1 MFSWED
7 FENNNNNSEHPGH
20 PEDLGNLAN
29 FMMLVTNALKQ
40 VDFNLNIKSGNEL
53 MMKIFN
59 MSNLS
64 FSEENDDALNLMM
77 ALVSHIYAM
86 LLFMDDRS
94 KYFQFFDN
102 AVVMPM
108 INYTKE

>member
-7 FENNNNNSEHPGH
+7 FEKNNNDSEHANH
-20 PEDLGNLAN
+20 PADMGNLAS

-40 VDFNLNIKSGNEL
+40 VDFNYNIKSGNEL

-64 FSEENDDALNLMM
+64 FNEENDDALNLMM
-77 ALVSHIYAM
+77 ALISHIYAM
-86 LLFMDDRS
+86 LLFMDDRN

-102 AVVMPM
+102 AVVMPL
-108 INYTKE
+108 INNTKE